1 MDKQSNMNFFR
12 NPSGLLH
19 CTRKQVQVFYL
30 SFSFCSFS
38 FLSFS
43 ALASSASCFLMSSST
58 SFCLRTLI
66 LVLPFSRVSVA
77 ISTAKIDRKREGT
90 QSDVCPCY
98 GSQPSTVWLWLPIFL
113 KISSVFSR
121 RFLGE
126 LPL

>member
-1 MDKQSNMNFFR
+1 MDRQSNMNFFR
-12 NPSGLLH
+12 NPSGLFH
-19 CTRKQVQVFYL
+19 CIRKQVQVFYL

-77 ISTAKIDRKREGT
+77 ISTAKIGRKKEGT

-98 GSQPSTVWLWLPIFL
+98 GSQPSTVWLWLPTFV
-113 KISSVFSR
+113 KISSRVQRKIF
-121 RFLGE
+121 G
-126 LPL
+126 